1 MEVEDETHNKENNKT
16 EKKETKV
23 IKEEKRE
30 ENNNIGGI
38 KVNKKLF
45 IEKTE
50 EKEIEPEENTKPAD
64 YRSKIKSIRRRF
76 YNRANK

>member
-1 MEVEDETHNKENNKT
+1 MEE
-16 EKKETKV
+16 
-23 IKEEKRE
+23 KEEKQDLKEEFEEKRFKKEEKIE

-50 EKEIEPEENTKPAD
+50 EKEIEPEENEKPAD

-76 YNRANK
+76 YNRGKK